1 MKKLHCSNVHNIEND
16 GIIQLCEYSKRPPG
30 HMVFVGIEKR
40 SQNWSLKIKGNW
52 SKVLVILSINYQ

>member
-30 HMVFVGIEKR
+30 HMVFVGIEK
-40 SQNWSLKIKGNW
+40 IGH
-52 SKVLVILSINYQ
+52 SKSKAFGQRFL